1 MDKLILTAA
10 VTGAMTMPTQTLHLP
25 LTPQQII
32 DDAVACTE
40 AGAASIHVHARDPQ
54 TAQPTHDQEVFGA
67 LLRGIS
73 ERCDAV
79 VVPTTGGGV
88 LMTPE
93 QRLQV
98 VSTWRPEMATCN
110 MGSINFS
117 IHRVARRYRSEDW
130 KYDWEESYVKGTE
143 NHIFPNT
150 FRSIRHFID
159 TMNAN
164 DTRPEF
170 ELYDVGHIYN
180 LEHFIRQGI
189 VRTPIW
195 LQFVLGVTGGIRA
208 TIYDLVHM
216 LNTADRVIGREN
228 YNWSVIGVGYP
239 QEFEIATT
247 AMFLGGHVRVG
258 LEDNLF
264 VRRRQ
269 LASNAELVTRM
280 RQIAAEFERELAT
293 PAELRDF
300 LGLKGL
306 DAVAY

>member
-10 VTGAMTMPTQTLHLP
+10 ITGAMTLPTQTEYLP
-25 LTPQQII
+25 LSPQQLI
-32 DDAVACTE
+32 DDAVACAA
-40 AGAASIHVHARDPQ
+40 AGAASIHVHGRDPVD
-54 TAQPTHDQEVFGA
+54 AAPSHDQEVFGQV
-67 LLRGIS
+67 LRGIR

-79 VVPTTGGGV
+79 VVPTTGGGIH
-88 LMTPE
+88 MTPE

-98 VSTWRPEMATCN
+98 VSTWQPEMATCN

-130 KYDWEESYVKGTE
+130 KYDWEEDYVKGTE
-143 NHIFPNT
+143 NFIFPNT
-150 FRSIRHFID
+150 FRSIRTFID

-164 DTRPEF
+164 ATRPEF

-180 LEHFIRQGI
+180 LEHFIAQGI
-189 VRTPIW
+189 VRTPLW

-239 QEFEIATT
+239 QQFEIATT

-269 LASNAELVTRM
+269 LASNVELVTRM
-280 RQIAAEFERELAT
+280 RSIAEEFERELAT

-306 DAVAY
+306 DAVGY

>member
-10 VTGAMTMPTQTLHLP
+10 ITGAMTVPTQTPHLP
-25 LTPQQII
+25 LTPQQLI
-32 DDAVACTE
+32 DDAVACAE
-40 AGAASIHVHARDPQ
+40 AGAASVHIHARDRQ
-54 TAQPTHDQEVFGA
+54 DASPTHDQSVFGEV
-67 LLRGIS
+67 LRGIR
-73 ERCDAV
+73 ERCDVV

-88 LMTPE
+88 LMTPQ

-98 VSTWRPEMATCN
+98 VTSWAPEMATCN
-110 MGSINFS
+110 MGSLNFS
-117 IHRVARRYRSEDW
+117 IHRVARRYNSEDW
-130 KYDWEESYVKGTE
+130 KYDWEEAYVRGTE
-143 NHIFPNT
+143 DHIFPNT
-150 FRSIRHFID
+150 FRSIGTFIA
-159 TMNAN
+159 TMNEE

-180 LEHFIRQGI
+180 LAHFIDQGL
-189 VRTPIW
+189 VRMPVW

-269 LASNAELVTRM
+269 LASNVELVQRM
-280 RQIAAEFERELAT
+280 RGIAEEFERELAT
-293 PAELRDF
+293 PADVRAF

-306 DAVAY
+306 DAVGY